1 MGSLSR
7 RAALRCS
14 AVVLAVA
21 VVVPVAS
28 GIAAATDAG
37 AVPPKLVGVWSRNLT
52 QANLNKYGLSRAFH
66 PVGVWTI
73 VVKNRGDVDVYTP
86 GKYRAGCK
94 ACYPTFP
101 IFFSATGARVTI
113 GPDPEC
119 SGTRGVY
126 GWEVS
131 GRALTLKLI
140 ADKTCGPREALFP
153 GVWKRK

>member
-1 MGSLSR
+1 MGGHWR
-7 RAALRCS
+7 KAALRHS

-21 VVVPVAS
+21 VLVPVAS
-28 GIAAATDAG
+28 GIAAATDA
-37 AVPPKLVGVWSRNLT
+37 AALPAKLVGVWSRNLT

-66 PVGVWTI
+66 PVGVYTI
-73 VVKNRGDVDVYTP
+73 VVKKRGDVDVYLP

-101 IFFSATGARVTI
+101 IFFSAAGARVTI
-113 GPDPEC
+113 GPDLEC

-126 GWEVS
+126 GWKVS

-140 ADKTCGPREALFP
+140 ADKTCRPREALFP